1 MLVALTTRIQSAG
14 VKPKSSGSFLF
25 FAARHLP
32 SAPRWLD
39 QYMTSSTDFKRQLCT
54 EYLVKLQEGK
64 LEPAEQG
71 VAAAMLGNYIRI
83 LENGCRA
90 LNNLT
95 VPDDT
100 VEHSER

>member
-1 MLVALTTRIQSAG
+1 
-14 VKPKSSGSFLF
+14 
-25 FAARHLP
+25 
-32 SAPRWLD
+32 
-39 QYMTSSTDFKRQLCT
+39 MTSSTDFKRQLCT